1 MLLLRFGSVVAH
13 QQSTTKAAHWK
24 AKSIFLPCFF
34 SFFPSCFSFAEI
46 ALRDFCHLSVRWRKI
61 IIFNNILY
69 VTWCA
74 ISAKK
79 LYFRRHSERWNM
91 SLGLLV
97 NLTDINKTIPS
108 QWNICSTSNLL
119 SCYKRKCCITK
130 HAFAKLHWCKNAAY
144 TTIFFH
150 FLRENVCSNESLF
163 KAQTQKN
170 LWCSK

>member
-1 MLLLRFGSVVAH
+1 MLPTMLLLRFGSVVAH

-24 AKSIFLPCFF
+24 AKSIFLPCFY

-46 ALRDFCHLSVRWRKI
+46 ALRDFCHLSVRWREI

-79 LYFRRHSERWNM
+79 LYFSRHSERWNM

-119 SCYKRKCCITK
+119 SCYKRRKMLHNKTCFCKTALMQKCGI
-130 HAFAKLHWCKNAAY
+130 Y
-144 TTIFFH
+144 YH
-150 FLRENVCSNESLF
+150 FLSFFERECM
-163 KAQTQKN
+163 Q
-170 LWCSK
+170 